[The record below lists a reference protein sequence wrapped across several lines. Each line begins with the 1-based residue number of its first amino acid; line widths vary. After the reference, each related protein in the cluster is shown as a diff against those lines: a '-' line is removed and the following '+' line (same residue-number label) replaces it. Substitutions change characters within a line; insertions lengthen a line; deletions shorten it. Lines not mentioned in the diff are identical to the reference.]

1 VADVAA
7 APSPEQASNPLF
19 QQLAS
24 RYGVN
29 AALALLPLF
38 SGDSSTASKAFA
50 GGSLAGSGAQAAG
63 ALGGSPALA
72 SLGSKIGTGLGLAG
86 LGYNAYQTLNNP
98 NLDAAHKGAA
108 IGENVG
114 GLGATYLYGGYGA
127 LPAIATALG
136 NQFQK
141 SGSPQVQGLGRGLTT
156 AGHPVADVT
165 KSPFN
170 TSGAKQF
177 TETMVLGGPAGM
189 ALSNAI
195 GFNPFEPTPT
205 KGTEFRT
212 GMQSIF
218 SKLGLPGFNRADANV
233 YTAGA
238 DPASFYAKYNPQAV
252 SDAQKLGTLLAQY
265 SPHGKNNQDYS
276 TQTQNI
282 LLNTFGNNISGQ
294 MPDILKKLGVS

>member
-1 VADVAA
+1 VADAAA

-24 RYGVN
+24 RYGIN

-63 ALGGSPALA
+63 ALGGSPGLA

-86 LGYNAYQTLNNP
+86 AGYNVYNTATNP
-98 NLDAAHKGAA
+98 NLNTAQKGAG
-108 IGENVG
+108 IGEGVG
-114 GLGATYLYGGYGA
+114 ESLASFATPWGA
-127 LPAIATALG
+127 LPGIATALG
-136 NQFQK
+136 GQFQK
-141 SGSPQVQGLGRGLTT
+141 SNSPQVQGLGRGLSK
-156 AGHPVADVT
+156 AGRPIDDVT

-170 TSGAKQF
+170 AKGAKDF
-177 TETMVLGGPAGM
+177 TETMVLGGPVGM
-189 ALSNAI
+189 ALSRAI

-252 SDAQKLGTLLAQY
+252 SDAQRLGTLLAQY
-265 SPHGKNNQDYS
+265 SPHGKNNPDYAVQS
-276 TQTQNI
+276 QNI